1 VTIDVSNAQCPPQLQ
16 PGYNPC
22 HHRDQHYVFFMTRR
36 DEICVRLHSLA
47 SKRMARIVLRM
58 HATMTETQKLSII
71 GVLLLLC
78 GTLGILVMMR

>member
-1 VTIDVSNAQCPPQLQ
+1 MPILAEFEVLHGRCQSVVAIDVSNAQCPPQLQ

-22 HHRDQHYVFFMTRR
+22 HHCEQHYVFFMTRR

-58 HATMTETQKLSII
+58 HAL
-71 GVLLLLC
+71 
-78 GTLGILVMMR
+78 